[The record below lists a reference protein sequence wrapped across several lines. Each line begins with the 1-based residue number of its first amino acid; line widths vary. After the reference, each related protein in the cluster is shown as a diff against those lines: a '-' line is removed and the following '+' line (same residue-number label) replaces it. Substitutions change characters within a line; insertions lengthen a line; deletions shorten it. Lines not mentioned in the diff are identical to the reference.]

1 MFERSVRLE
10 YDTRL
15 ESFIPGPP
23 SSPCPTESL
32 RLLSAPLRAMSFE
45 VWSAMYQSV
54 VRIFATTQEP
64 DHRCPWQSEP
74 PEHGTGSGVIIGKGK
89 ILTGAHVVA
98 NATFLQVQKVS
109 DPDKVIAEVEAINH
123 DCDLALLSVSD
134 KRFMRGVRPERLGPL
149 PRLRDAVSVV
159 GYPIGGEEISITEG
173 VVSRIEVQ
181 HYSHSQRNLLAVTV
195 DAAIN
200 AGNSGGPVF
209 KDGRVAGI
217 AFQSLVDADNVGEMV
232 PTNLIRRFLDG
243 AELGK
248 PPTVP
253 GLGLVMQ
260 RLENPLM
267 RKRVGLGPS
276 QSGLLVVGVEWG
288 SSAWGTIEV
297 GDAVLSIDG
306 HRVANNGTVQY
317 EGRFRTGSEVL
328 LGDHFV
334 GDVVSIKVLRR
345 GRVREFDIELKPYVS
360 LVPRSQYDAPPRY
373 FVYAGLVFQPLTLD
387 YLRTWP
393 EWWEKAPP
401 ELLHHYYC
409 GTRTKDREEVV
420 VLSQVLAD
428 PINVGFEE
436 LDNTTVSRV
445 AIGGARTPAKGTIPK
460 NLRQL
465 VKMLEEANDV
475 IEIQVSDESLITIDP
490 AHAREANARILERYD
505 IRRDRSRDLSR

>member
-1 MFERSVRLE
+1 
-10 YDTRL
+10 
-15 ESFIPGPP
+15 
-23 SSPCPTESL
+23 
-32 RLLSAPLRAMSFE
+32 
-45 VWSAMYQSV
+45 MYQSV

-64 DHRCPWQSEP
+64 DHQCPWQSEP

-109 DPDKVIAEVEAINH
+109 DPDKMIAEVEAINH
-123 DCDLALLSVSD
+123 DCDLALLTVRD
-134 KRFMRGVRPERLGPL
+134 PRFMQGVRPERLGAL

-181 HYSHSQRNLLAVTV
+181 RYSHSQRNLLAVTV

-200 AGNSGGPVF
+200 EGNSGGPVF

-217 AFQSLVDADNVGEMV
+217 AFQSLVDAENIGEMV
-232 PTNLIRRFLDG
+232 PSNLIRRFLDG
-243 AELGK
+243 TKAGK

-260 RLENPLM
+260 RLENPLL
-267 RKRVGLGPS
+267 RRRVGLGPK

-288 SSAWGTIEV
+288 SSTWGHVEI

-306 HRVANNGTVQY
+306 HRVANNGTVQFD
-317 EGRFRTGSEVL
+317 GRFRTGSEVL
-328 LGDHFV
+328 LGNHYV
-334 GDVVSIKVLRR
+334 GDVIPLRVLRR
-345 GRVREFDIELKPYVS
+345 GRVLDLEIELKPYVS
-360 LVPRSQYDAPPRY
+360 LVPRSQYDKPPSY
-373 FVYAGLVFQPLTLD
+373 FVYAGLVFQPLSLD

-409 GTRTKDREEVV
+409 GTRTKAREEVV

-428 PINVGFEE
+428 PITVGFEG

-445 AIGGARTPAKGTIPK
+445 SIGASRTPGRGVVPR
-460 NLRQL
+460 NLAHL
-465 VKMLEEANDV
+465 VELLEEAKGV
-475 IEIQVSDESLITIDP
+475 IEIQVSDDSIVALDP
-490 AHAREANARILERYD
+490 EEAREANARILERYH
-505 IRRDRSRDLSR
+505 IRRDRSRDLAS

>member
-1 MFERSVRLE
+1 
-10 YDTRL
+10 
-15 ESFIPGPP
+15 
-23 SSPCPTESL
+23 
-32 RLLSAPLRAMSFE
+32 
-45 VWSAMYQSV
+45 MYQSV

-64 DHRCPWQSEP
+64 DHQCPWQAEP
-74 PEHGTGSGVIIGKGK
+74 PQHGTGSGVILGKGK

-123 DCDLALLSVSD
+123 DCDLALLSV
-134 KRFMRGVRPERLGPL
+134 KEPRFMQGVKPERLGPL

-181 HYSHSQRNLLAVTV
+181 RYSHSERKLLAVTV

-217 AFQSLVDADNVGEMV
+217 AFQSLVDAENAGEMV
-232 PTNLIRRFLDG
+232 PSNLIRRFLEG
-243 AELGK
+243 TKAGK
-248 PPTVP
+248 APTVP

-260 RLENPLM
+260 RLENPLL
-267 RKRVGLGPS
+267 RKRVGLGPK

-288 SSAWGTIEV
+288 SSAFGHVEV
-297 GDAVLSIDG
+297 GDAVLTIDG

-317 EGRFRTGSEVL
+317 EGRIRTGSEAL

-334 GDVVSIKVLRR
+334 GDVISLKVLRR
-345 GRVREFDIELKPYVS
+345 GRVQDLRVELKPYVA
-360 LVPRSQYDAPPRY
+360 LVPRSQYDTPPRY
-373 FVYAGLVFQPLTLD
+373 FVFAGLVFQPLTLD

-401 ELLHHYYC
+401 ELLHHYYG
-409 GTRTKDREEVV
+409 GTRTKEREEVV
-420 VLSQVLAD
+420 VLTQVLAD
-428 PINVGFEE
+428 PITVGFEG
-436 LDNTTVSRV
+436 LDNTCVSRV
-445 AIGGARTPAKGTIPK
+445 AVGASRTPARGIVPR
-460 NLRQL
+460 NLAHL
-465 VKMLEEANDV
+465 VELLEEAKDV
-475 IEIQVSDESLITIDP
+475 IEIQVSEESIVTIDP
-490 AHAREANARILERYD
+490 VEAREANARILERYH
-505 IRRDRSRDLSR
+505 IRRDRSRDLHG